1 MPGNLDLLLKKSKI
15 AIKLENLE
23 AKRAKLPPRM
33 NKIVDNVKA
42 GDDPEIFD
50 HVKKAE
56 NRDE

>member
-1 MPGNLDLLLKKSKI
+1 MLKNSKI

-23 AKRAKLPPRM
+23 AKRAKLPPRIID
-33 NKIVDNVKA
+33 KVKA